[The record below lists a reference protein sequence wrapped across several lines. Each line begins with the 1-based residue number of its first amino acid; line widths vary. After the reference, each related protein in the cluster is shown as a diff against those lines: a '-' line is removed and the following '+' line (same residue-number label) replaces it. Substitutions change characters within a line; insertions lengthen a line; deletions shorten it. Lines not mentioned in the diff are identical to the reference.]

1 MSNASAVAISV
12 IVIALVIG
20 LSFETTSSRLLAL
33 KMAQQG
39 YEQVP
44 NPDNKHLPLWVKVK

>member
-12 IVIALVIG
+12 IVIALVMG

-44 NPDNKHLPLWVKVK
+44 NPDNKHMPLWVKVK